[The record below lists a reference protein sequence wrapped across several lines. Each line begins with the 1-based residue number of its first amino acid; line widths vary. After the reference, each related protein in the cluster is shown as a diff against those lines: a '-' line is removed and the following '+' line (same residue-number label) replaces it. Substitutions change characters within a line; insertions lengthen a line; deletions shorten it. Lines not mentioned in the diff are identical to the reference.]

1 MVIEVTRILG
11 DGTIHRGVVATA
23 GRDDAARWEDLAGRA
38 ALAYPPA
45 YRAEPGQA
53 VYDIRVGNQ
62 VCQVGEE
69 DLVGPLLKLV
79 AAVLAESGGTI

>member
-23 GRDDAARWEDLAGRA
+23 GRDDAARWEDLAERA

-45 YRAEPGQA
+45 YRAEPGRP
-53 VYDIRVGNQ
+53 VYDIRVGDQ
-62 VCQVGEE
+62 VWQVGEE

-79 AAVLAESGGTI
+79 TAVLAEGGDRL